1 MKNMTTNAIIGTIF
15 GDIVGSVFEVN
26 NTKNYNFK
34 MCGWDT
40 HYTDDTVLTIATAD
54 WLAHGG
60 SVESYYDTYGHK
72 YPCGY
77 GKGFIKWLNA
87 IGSARSECHSE
98 GNGSAMRVS
107 PIGCYAQTIED
118 VLGLAET
125 SAYYTHNT
133 KDGIEGAK
141 FVASAIFWIRKG
153 CSKEQVKENLAA
165 ITSYNIDLKY
175 DEIKDDYGWK
185 YGATCKGTVP
195 YAFIAFY
202 ESNSFEDAIR
212 RAVSLGGDS
221 DTIAAICGGMAAA
234 YYGIPQKYVD
244 FVCEKLPKEFL
255 DVINQFDGKAL
266 SYVKKDK

>member
-1 MKNMTTNAIIGTIF
+1 MLDKDKEKLKNIANHKHLKILKNM
-15 GDIVGSVFEVN
+15 S
-26 NTKNYNFK
+26 
-34 MCGWDT
+34 
-40 HYTDDTVLTIATAD
+40 YTDDTMLTLGVA
-54 WLAHGG
+54 
-60 SVESYYDTYGHK
+60 
-72 YPCGY
+72 
-77 GKGFIKWLNA
+77 KWLMEDKQHSKDTL
-87 IGSARSECHSE
+87 IDIIKDFGSRDKQPTFSKEFKKWVKSDSREPYASGEDGC
-98 GNGSAMRVS
+98 AMRVS

-125 SAYYTHNT
+125 SALCTHNT
-133 KDGIEGAK
+133 QDGIEGAK
-141 FVASAIFWIRKG
+141 FVAAAIFWIRKG

-165 ITSYNIDLKY
+165 MTSYNIDLKY

-244 FVCEKLPKEFL
+244 FVCKKLPKEFL

-266 SYVKKDK
+266 EYLKKDKL